1 MLRWYCLLF
10 VIFGTYAI
18 GIAQGSDL
26 NAWFDLQRSE
36 SGQAV
41 IKGMVK
47 NKSNKTLAY
56 SYSMRLT
63 KAGPSGKAIS
73 TQSGSFTL
81 LPKEE
86 KITSEI
92 SINLGATATF
102 EVALKIF
109 DDEGIVADEK
119 MLSDEKFISD
129 FQKLL
134 PQKTSPDKIV
144 ANPTVVKKTRNT
156 ATDAIEIEGLIIDE
170 TRSKTGRDYYEFFY
184 GKWIAP
190 QGVSDFTITI
200 KEIPARGRGARISVE
215 VNGNLLIQRMLQP
228 RLDVI
233 ELLAE
238 QSVNAV
244 KKYLVDNEK
253 LKSDLEAGDQKG
265 SGVY

>member
-1 MLRWYCLLF
+1 MLRWYCLLC
-10 VIFGTYAI
+10 VIILSFTS
-18 GIAQGSDL
+18 GIAQSLDL
-26 NAWFDLQRSE
+26 DAWFDLQRDE

-47 NKSNKTLAY
+47 NKSSKTLAY

-63 KAGPSGKAIS
+63 KTGPSGKAIS

-81 LPKEE
+81 LPEEE
-86 KITSEI
+86 KISSEI
-92 SINLGATATF
+92 SINLGITASF
-102 EVALKIF
+102 EVSLKVF
-109 DDEGIVADEK
+109 DDEKIVADKK
-119 MLSDEKFISD
+119 MVSDQNFIND
-129 FQKLL
+129 FQKLQA
-134 PQKTSPDKIV
+134 QKSTPDQIVVSPTKI
-144 ANPTVVKKTRNT
+144 KKTRNT
-156 ATDAIEIEGLIIDE
+156 NTDAIEIEGLIIDE

-190 QGVSDFTITI
+190 RGVSDFSIVI
-200 KEIPARGRGARISVE
+200 KELPARGRGARISVE
-215 VNGNLLIQRMLQP
+215 VNGNLLIQRFLQP

-265 SGVY
+265 SGIY